1 MKKLIANIVIAGAAL
16 IGVSCQEDLEP
27 GGTKVQDLAG
37 EWWVKYEVETSP
49 GVYEDV
55 GGGYYKMMTY
65 NTAADV
71 EEIWIDDLEHFWEYK
86 VKAPVDLT
94 AKTFAVNQAAN
105 ASYESAV
112 TIENGVVV
120 TGGGRSVSGVQTDS
134 IHFVASFDDDDVAF
148 GTKYRVSGHRRTG
161 FLEDEL
167 E

>member
-1 MKKLIANIVIAGAAL
+1 MKKLIAYIVVAGAAL
-16 IGVSCQEDLEP
+16 IGFSCQDDLEP

-49 GVYEDV
+49 GAFEDV
-55 GGGYYKMMTY
+55 AGGYYKMMTY
-65 NTAADV
+65 NTAANTD
-71 EEIWIDDLEHFWEYK
+71 EIWIDDIAHFWDYK
-86 VKAPVDLT
+86 VKAPVTLT
-94 AKTFAVNQAAN
+94 SKSFAVTGAAN

-112 TIENGVVV
+112 TIENGVVII
-120 TGGGRSVSGVQTDS
+120 GGGTSISGVQTDS
-134 IHFVASFDDDDVAF
+134 IHFVASFDDDSPAF

>member
-1 MKKLIANIVIAGAAL
+1 MKNIKRFLLIIVVAMFAL
-16 IGVSCQEDLEP
+16 ACQEDLEP

-49 GVYEDV
+49 GVFDDV

-65 NTAADV
+65 NTAADA

-94 AKTFAVNQAAN
+94 SKSFAVSGAVN
-105 ASYESAV
+105 ATYESTV
-112 TIENGVVV
+112 TIESGVVV
-120 TGGGRSVSGVQTDS
+120 IGGGRSVSGVQTDS
-134 IHFVASFDDDDVAF
+134 IHFLASFDDDAPSF